1 MSLFNTLVASAI
13 PLAPRA
19 LIRRVSRRYIAG
31 DAAAD
36 AISRVAALNAA
47 GFSATVDVLGETVE
61 SLPQAD
67 NTTREYLQ
75 VLEAIARDGLRANIS
90 VKPTAL
96 GLLLDQAHCERNL
109 ERLLDAAKAHAT
121 FVRIDMEDASCT
133 QREIDL
139 LLRLKSRGYGNVGL
153 VLQAYLK
160 RTDND
165 IASLLGKHE
174 NLRICK
180 GIYVEDCEH
189 LVEGAWNDRSA
200 INPHFLRQVARCFDS
215 GTFVGVATHDEELV
229 DQVIALA
236 SDRRVART
244 AFEFQMLLGVR
255 EDLRDRLLAEG
266 YAVRIYVPYGKDWYG
281 YSMRRIK
288 ENPRIA
294 GYLMGALLTR

>member
-1 MSLFNTLVASAI
+1 MRLSA
-13 PLAPRA
+13 LRHST
-19 LIRRVSRRYIAG
+19 RQ
-31 DAAAD
+31 
-36 AISRVAALNAA
+36 
-47 GFSATVDVLGETVE
+47 VE
-61 SLPQAD
+61 SLSQAD
-67 NTTREYLQ
+67 QTTCEYLQ

-109 ERLLDAAKAHAT
+109 ERLLDAAKENAT

-165 IASLLGKHE
+165 ITSLLGTHE

-180 GIYVEDCEH
+180 GIYVEDREH
-189 LVEGAWNDRSA
+189 LVEGAWHDRRA
-200 INPHFLRQVARCFDS
+200 INPHFLRQVSHCFES
-215 GTFVGVATHDEELV
+215 GTFVGIATHDDALT
-229 DQVIALA
+229 DQVIALVRR
-236 SDRRVART
+236 DRIAHT

-255 EDLRDRLLAEG
+255 ESLRDRLLAQG

-288 ENPRIA
+288 ENPSIA
-294 GYLMGALLTR
+294 GHLLRALLTRQEVQLMPLRLASSTNSADWSRSVRPFSMPWA

>member
-19 LIRRVSRRYIAG
+19 LIRKVSRRYIAG
-31 DAAAD
+31 DTVAD
-36 AISRVAALNAA
+36 AINRIAALNAA

-61 SLPQAD
+61 SLSQAD
-67 NTTREYLQ
+67 DTTREYLK

-96 GLLLDQAHCERNL
+96 GLLLDAAHCERNL
-109 ERLLDAAKAHAT
+109 ERLLDAAKASST

-139 LLRLKSRGYGNVGL
+139 LLRLKKRGYTNVGL

-160 RTDND
+160 RTDDD
-165 IASLLGKHE
+165 IGPLLGAGE

-180 GIYVEDCEH
+180 GIYVEAREH
-189 LVEGAWNDRSA
+189 LVEGAWHDRRA

-215 GTFVGVATHDEELV
+215 GSFVGVATHDEELV

-236 SDRRVART
+236 RGRCVAPT
-244 AFEFQMLLGVR
+244 AFEFQMLLGVC
-255 EDLRDRLLAEG
+255 EGLRDRLLAEG
-266 YAVRIYVPYGKDWYG
+266 YAVRIYVPCGKDWYG

-294 GYLMGALLTR
+294 GYLLRALLMR

>member
-1 MSLFNTLVASAI
+1 MSLFNTFVASAI
-13 PLAPRA
+13 SLAPRT
-19 LIRRVSRRYIAG
+19 LIRKVSRRYIAG
-31 DAAAD
+31 DTVAD

-61 SLPQAD
+61 SLSQAE
-67 NTTREYLQ
+67 NTTREYLK

-96 GLLLDQAHCERNL
+96 GLLLNQAHCERNL
-109 ERLLDAAKAHAT
+109 ERLLDAAKGNST

-139 LLRLKSRGYGNVGL
+139 LLRLKRRGYGNVGL

-160 RTDND
+160 RTDSD
-165 IASLLGKHE
+165 ITPLLGTRE

-180 GIYVEDCEH
+180 GIYVEDREH
-189 LVEGAWNDRSA
+189 LVEDAWRERSA

-215 GTFVGVATHDEELV
+215 GTFVGVATHDEALV

-236 SDRRVART
+236 SDQRIAKT

-255 EDLRDRLLAEG
+255 ESLRDRLLAEG

-288 ENPRIA
+288 ENPSIA
-294 GYLMGALLTR
+294 GHLLRALLTR

>member
-1 MSLFNTLVASAI
+1 MSLFNTLVVSAI

-19 LIRRVSRRYIAG
+19 LIRKVSRRYIAG
-31 DAAAD
+31 DTVAEATG
-36 AISRVAALNAA
+36 RVAVLNAV
-47 GFSATVDVLGETVE
+47 GFSATVDVLGEAIE
-61 SLPQAD
+61 SLSQAD
-67 NTTREYLQ
+67 STTREYLK
-75 VLEAIARDGLRANIS
+75 VLEVIARDGLRANIS

-96 GLLLDQAHCERNL
+96 GLLLDPVQCERNL
-109 ERLLDAAKAHAT
+109 ERLLDAAKAHSI
-121 FVRIDMEDASCT
+121 FVRMDMEDASCT

-165 IASLLGKHE
+165 ITQLLGTRE

-180 GIYVEDCEH
+180 GIYVEDREH
-189 LVEGAWNDRSA
+189 LVEGAWHDRSA
-200 INPHFLRQVARCFDS
+200 INPHFLRHVARCFDS
-215 GTFVGVATHDEELV
+215 GAFVGVATHDEELI
-229 DQVIALA
+229 DQVIMLA
-236 SDRRVART
+236 SDQRIEKT

-255 EDLRDRLLAEG
+255 ENLRDRLLAEG

-294 GYLMGALLTR
+294 GYLLGALLTR

>member
-19 LIRRVSRRYIAG
+19 LIRKVSRRYIAG
-31 DAAAD
+31 DTVAEATG
-36 AISRVAALNAA
+36 RVAALNAA
-47 GFSATVDVLGETVE
+47 GFSATVDVLGESVE
-61 SLPQAD
+61 SLSQAD
-67 NTTREYLQ
+67 NTTREYLK
-75 VLEAIARDGLRANIS
+75 VLEAIGQGGLRANIS

-109 ERLLDAAKAHAT
+109 EHLLDAARTHST

-139 LLRLKSRGYGNVGL
+139 LMRLKSRGYGNVGL

-165 IASLLGKHE
+165 IASLLGTRE

-180 GIYVEDCEH
+180 GIYVEDRKH
-189 LVEGAWNDRSA
+189 LVEDAWHDRSA
-200 INPHFLRQVARCFDS
+200 INPHFLRHVARCFAS
-215 GTFVGVATHDEELV
+215 GTFVGVATHDEKLV

-236 SDRRVART
+236 RSQHIAQT

-255 EDLRDRLLAEG
+255 ESLRDRLLAEG

>member
-19 LIRRVSRRYIAG
+19 LIRKVSRRYIAG
-31 DAAAD
+31 DAVAD
-36 AISRVAALNAA
+36 ATVRVAELNAA
-47 GFSATVDVLGETVE
+47 GFSATVDVLGETVG
-61 SLPQAD
+61 SLAQAD
-67 NTTREYLQ
+67 HTTGEYRK
-75 VLEAIARDGLRANIS
+75 VLEAIGRDGLRANIS

-96 GLLLDQAHCERNL
+96 GLLLDAAHCERNL
-109 ERLLDAAKAHAT
+109 ERLLEAARVHST

-139 LLRLKSRGYGNVGL
+139 LQRLKSRGHGNVGL

-160 RTDND
+160 RTDSD
-165 IASLLGKHE
+165 IASLLGTRE

-180 GIYVEDCEH
+180 GIYVEDREH
-189 LVEGAWNDRSA
+189 LVEGAWQDRRA
-200 INPHFLRQVARCFDS
+200 INPHFLRHVARCFES
-215 GTFVGVATHDEELV
+215 GTFVGIATHDEALV
-229 DQVIALA
+229 DEVIAMA
-236 SDRRVART
+236 HQQCVPRT

-255 EDLRDRLLAEG
+255 ESLRDRLLAEG
-266 YAVRIYVPYGKDWYG
+266 YGVRIYVPYGKDWYG

>member
-13 PLAPRA
+13 PLAPRV
-19 LIRRVSRRYIAG
+19 LIRKVSRRYIAG
-31 DAAAD
+31 DTVAD
-36 AISRVAALNAA
+36 ATERVAALNTA

-61 SLPQAD
+61 SLAQAD
-67 NTTREYLQ
+67 NTTREYLK
-75 VLEAIARDGLRANIS
+75 VLEAIACDGLRANIS

-109 ERLLDAAKAHAT
+109 ERLLDAAKKNAT

-165 IASLLGKHE
+165 ITPLLGTRE

-180 GIYVEDCEH
+180 GIYVEDREH
-189 LVEGAWNDRSA
+189 LVEGAWNDRGA
-200 INPHFLRQVARCFDS
+200 INPHFLCHVARCFDG
-215 GTFVGVATHDEELV
+215 GTFVGVATHDEELIE
-229 DQVIALA
+229 QVISLA
-236 SDRRVART
+236 SDRRIAKT

-255 EDLRDRLLAEG
+255 ENLRDRLLAEG
-266 YAVRIYVPYGKDWYG
+266 YSVRIYVPYGKDWYG

-288 ENPRIA
+288 ENPSIA
-294 GYLMGALLTR
+294 GHLLRALLVR

>member
-1 MSLFNTLVASAI
+1 MSLFNTLMASTIA
-13 PLAPRA
+13 LAPRA
-19 LIRRVSRRYIAG
+19 LIRKISRRYIAG
-31 DAAAD
+31 DTVAD
-36 AISRVAALNAA
+36 AIERVAALNAA
-47 GFSATVDVLGETVE
+47 GFTATVDVLGETTE

-67 NTTREYLQ
+67 ATTCEYLN
-75 VLEAIARDGLRANIS
+75 VLEAIAHEGLRANIS

-96 GLLLDQAHCERNL
+96 GLLLDEAHCGRKFEC
-109 ERLLDAAKAHAT
+109 LLDAAKAYSI
-121 FVRIDMEDASCT
+121 FVRMDMEDVNCT

-139 LLRLKSRGYGNVGL
+139 LLRLKSRGYGNAGL

-160 RTDND
+160 RTDHD
-165 IASLLGKHE
+165 ISLLLGAHE

-180 GIYVEDCEH
+180 GIYVEDREH
-189 LVEGAWNDRSA
+189 LVEGAWQDRRA
-200 INPHFLRQVARCFDS
+200 INPHFLRHVASCFDS

-229 DQVIALA
+229 DEVIALA
-236 SDRRVART
+236 RHRQVAHA

-255 EDLRDRLLAEG
+255 ESLRDRLLREG

-294 GYLMGALLTR
+294 GYLLRALLTR

>member
-1 MSLFNTLVASAI
+1 MSLFNALVASAI

-19 LIRRVSRRYIAG
+19 LIRKVSRRYIAG
-31 DAAAD
+31 DTVAD
-36 AISRVAALNAA
+36 AIKRVTALNAA
-47 GFSATVDVLGETVE
+47 GFSSTVDVLGETVE
-61 SLPQAD
+61 SLSQAD

-75 VLEAIARDGLRANIS
+75 VLEAIGRDGLRANIS
-90 VKPTAL
+90 IKPTAL
-96 GLLLDQAHCERNL
+96 GLLLDEAHCERNL
-109 ERLLDAAKAHAT
+109 ERLLDAAKAHSI

-133 QREIDL
+133 KREIDL
-139 LLRLKSRGYGNVGL
+139 LMRLKGRGYGNVGL

-160 RTDND
+160 RTDTD
-165 IASLLGKHE
+165 IAALLGRGE

-180 GIYVEDCEH
+180 GIYVEDREH
-189 LVEGAWNDRSA
+189 LVEGAWNDRRA

-236 SDRRVART
+236 HSQRIART

-255 EDLRDRLLAEG
+255 EGLRDRLLAEG

-294 GYLMGALLTR
+294 GYLMRALLTR

>member
-19 LIRRVSRRYIAG
+19 LIRKVSRRYIAG
-31 DAAAD
+31 DTVAD
-36 AISRVAALNAA
+36 AINRVAALNAA
-47 GFSATVDVLGETVE
+47 GFSATVDVLGETVQ
-61 SLPQAD
+61 SLSQAD
-67 NTTREYLQ
+67 NTTGEYLT

-96 GLLLDQAHCERNL
+96 GLLLDPARCEENL
-109 ERLLDAAKAHAT
+109 LRLLDAARVHAT

-165 IASLLGKHE
+165 IASLLGQHE

-180 GIYVEDCEH
+180 GIYVESREH
-189 LVEGAWNDRSA
+189 LVEDAGQDRRA

-229 DQVIALA
+229 GQVIGLA
-236 SDRRVART
+236 RSRRIAHT

-255 EDLRDRLLAEG
+255 ESLRDRLLAEG

>member
-1 MSLFNTLVASAI
+1 MSLLNTLVASAI

-19 LIRRVSRRYIAG
+19 LIRKVSRRYIAG
-31 DAAAD
+31 DTVAD
-36 AISRVAALNAA
+36 VIKRVAALNAA

-61 SLPQAD
+61 SLSQAD
-67 NTTREYLQ
+67 NTASEYLK

-96 GLLLDQAHCERNL
+96 GLLLGATHCERNL
-109 ERLLDAAKAHAT
+109 ECLLNAAKGHST
-121 FVRIDMEDASCT
+121 FVRIDMEDSSCT

-139 LLRLKSRGYGNVGL
+139 LLRIKSRGYGNVGL
-153 VLQAYLK
+153 VVQAYLK

-165 IASLLGKHE
+165 ITPLLGTHE

-180 GIYVEDCEH
+180 GIYVEGREH
-189 LVEGAWNDRSA
+189 LVEDAWRDRRA
-200 INPHFLRQVARCFDS
+200 INPHFLRQVARCFGS
-215 GTFVGVATHDEELV
+215 GTFVGVATHDEDLI

-236 SDRRVART
+236 GGQGIAKT

-255 EDLRDRLLAEG
+255 ESLRDRLLAAG

-294 GYLMGALLTR
+294 DHLLRALLTR

>member
-13 PLAPRA
+13 PMAPRA
-19 LIRRVSRRYIAG
+19 LIRKVSRRYIAG
-31 DAAAD
+31 DTVAE
-36 AISRVAALNAA
+36 AIERVATLNAA
-47 GFSATVDVLGETVE
+47 GFSATVDVLGEPAR
-61 SLPQAD
+61 SLSQAD
-67 NTTREYLQ
+67 NTTSEYLK

-96 GLLLDQAHCERNL
+96 GLLLGAAHCERNL
-109 ERLLDAAKAHAT
+109 ERLLEAARAHST

-139 LLRLKSRGYGNVGL
+139 LQRLKRRGYGNVGL

-165 IASLLGKHE
+165 IASLLGVRE

-180 GIYVEDCEH
+180 GIYVEDREH
-189 LVEGAWNDRSA
+189 LVGGAWQDRRV

-215 GTFVGVATHDEELV
+215 GTFVGAATHDEELI

-236 SDRRVART
+236 RNQRIAQT

-255 EDLRDRLLAEG
+255 ESLRDRLLAAG
-266 YAVRIYVPYGKDWYG
+266 YAVRIYVPYGRDWYG

-288 ENPRIA
+288 ENPSIA
-294 GYLMGALLTR
+294 GHLLRALLTR

>member
-1 MSLFNTLVASAI
+1 MSLFNTLMASAI
-13 PLAPRA
+13 SLAPRA
-19 LIRRVSRRYIAG
+19 LIRKVSRRYIAG
-31 DAAAD
+31 DTVAD
-36 AISRVAALNAA
+36 AIARVAGLNAA
-47 GFSATVDVLGETVE
+47 GFSATVDVLGESIK
-61 SLPQAD
+61 SLSQAD
-67 NTTREYLQ
+67 HTTAEYLQ
-75 VLEAIARDGLRANIS
+75 VLEAIAREGLHANIS

-96 GLLLDQAHCERNL
+96 GLLLDENHCERNL
-109 ERLLDAAKAHAT
+109 VRLLDVARAHSI

-139 LLRLKSRGYGNVGL
+139 LLRLKKRGYSNVGL

-160 RTDND
+160 RTEAD
-165 IASLLGKHE
+165 IAPLLGTGE

-180 GIYVEDCEH
+180 GIYVEERKH
-189 LVEGAWNDRSA
+189 FVEGAWDDRGA
-200 INPHFLRQVARCFDS
+200 INPHFLRHVARCFDS
-215 GTFVGVATHDEELV
+215 GTFVGVATHDEALV

-236 SDRRVART
+236 RSRQVAHT

-255 EDLRDRLLAEG
+255 ENLRDRLLREG

-294 GYLMGALLTR
+294 GYLLRALLSR